1 MSFWEALALVGRS
14 MVCHQPVSRV
24 RADGG
29 FAETGEGKGDL
40 QGGILRGLLLNF
52 EPHILGLIM
61 VV

>member
-1 MSFWEALALVGRS
+1 M
-14 MVCHQPVSRV
+14 SRV

-40 QGGILRGLLLNF
+40 QGGTLGGLLLNF